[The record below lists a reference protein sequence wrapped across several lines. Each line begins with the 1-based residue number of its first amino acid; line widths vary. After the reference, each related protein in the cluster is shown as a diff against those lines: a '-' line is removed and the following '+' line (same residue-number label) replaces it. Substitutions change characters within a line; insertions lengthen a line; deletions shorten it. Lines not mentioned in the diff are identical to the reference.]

1 MRLSFLNTR
10 SMIDPKHCPI
20 CHLAAARGCP
30 HLALAAEGRDFV
42 RLCIEHCQGQLQWQ
56 ALLEQR
62 RQWHRRIG
70 EWPPQPED
78 FTWLETAFCAE
89 FLTPLPWFGG
99 LDHEWRTG
107 PKPGQGG
114 FWVLLWS
121 KDPQRLWWDLRD
133 EIERK
138 TRDLEFPKLA
148 IVPPPVNPTT
158 PFARLQS

>member
-1 MRLSFLNTR
+1 MRPSLLNMS
-10 SMIDPKHCPI
+10 SMIDQRYCPI
-20 CHLAAARGCP
+20 CNLAAARACT

-42 RLCIEHCQGQLQWQ
+42 RLCIELCHGQIQWK

-62 RQWHRRIG
+62 HQWRRRIG

-89 FLTPLPWFGG
+89 FLQRLSWFGG
-99 LDHEWRTG
+99 MDHEWRTG

-121 KDPQRLWWDLRD
+121 KDPQRLWWELRD
-133 EIERK
+133 EIERQ
-138 TRDLEFPKLA
+138 TRNLEFPKPA
-148 IVPPPVNPTT
+148 VTPTTANPTNT
-158 PFARLQS
+158 FAQL